1 MEPSIINNM
10 TTTTTIIFTNK
21 LLSDIMSLQHSNDGN
36 EQYTPAISS
45 EMKRISDAKAST
57 ILNQRTLLIHLSNN
71 VT

>member
-21 LLSDIMSLQHSNDGN
+21 LLSLQHSNDGN

>member
-10 TTTTTIIFTNK
+10 TTTTIIFTNK
-21 LLSDIMSLQHSNDGN
+21 LLSLQHSNDGN